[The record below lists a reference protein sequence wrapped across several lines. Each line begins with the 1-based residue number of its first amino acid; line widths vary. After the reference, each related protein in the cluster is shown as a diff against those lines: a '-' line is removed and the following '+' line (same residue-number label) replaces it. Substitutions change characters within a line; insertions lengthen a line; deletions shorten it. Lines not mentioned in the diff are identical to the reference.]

1 MAGTLGTI
9 TGQVRLDVKQAVAAY
24 AALRGQHQKTMY
36 ALRGTSD
43 TFIRAGRGMLV
54 AGGIIA
60 YGFTKAVSAAAEFE
74 RKMDYFGAVTDTNSK
89 KMQKLS
95 KFTLQVAQDTIYS
108 ANEIADGFVELGK
121 AGVNAD
127 QIMRGVG
134 RAMAY
139 LGAAADIPLP
149 EAAQIITSAVAQF
162 ELGGKQAIHVADLL
176 AGAANA
182 SIADVTD
189 IGYALKYVGGIAH
202 TAGLGLDDVTTAI
215 SVLAK
220 AGIRGS
226 TAGTTLRQMIVSLPG
241 TTDKAQA
248 ALKDLGI
255 ITEDGSNKF
264 YDLHGNLKPL
274 SQVFQ
279 ILQNSMKGLTKE
291 QQTTTLRTIFQT
303 RALSAASV
311 LMRAGSKGF
320 KNMMGEMSKVTAMEV
335 ANKRLDNLSGDIEI
349 LKGNIETLVIQQGGP
364 FQEMLRGWVQQLTKL
379 IQAYSKLDPQTQ
391 RFITQAIGATGAGLI
406 LLGTLNLIIGI
417 ILKFIYNMIRMG
429 ESIKFVV
436 GFLRNMWTWV
446 RLLSSV
452 FIDSLIAALTAVAT
466 ALGLTVGAFVAILA
480 VIAAVVAGVVILY
493 KKWKPFHDLVN
504 LVAKALWNAAKAV
517 AGFFKRLITDP
528 GKVWGDLKKGFNSL
542 VGWVRNLGG
551 QIGKGFQTALA
562 AVGNFISNTVHWFL
576 SLPGKVWGAITSFM
590 AKLKSIFT
598 MKNIAYAIGYAIG
611 VMVRLFLTFAI
622 KVGLIVADMITKMV
636 GFFRALPGKVVG
648 FFLNM
653 GTRVAKFMSRMK
665 QKAVSLAVKMAVGI
679 VRQARALPGKVAGFF
694 AAMVGR
700 ALTWAIKFASSIPAK
715 VKEAKDNVINFLKE
729 LPVKGAIFIANM
741 VNKAKHFVGKLP
753 MMFFNAGI
761 DLYEKFRTSIENL
774 PSLMAGILGNLISA
788 IEQKIT
794 EAFNSVKAFAHSMWE
809 GFKSGLGIHSPSYME
824 KAMWQITGVMDTEVK
839 KMKRRTLDVQRLSKQ
854 MAATSFSV
862 GDPGAPSSA
871 AEYRKLAVMH
881 QTNRRAARILAEGA
895 GKQGLRDA
903 RRTDRKHGGPDRRV
917 PFHID
922 NWHEGTGHFRSIAQ
936 DTIDDDH
943 DYADSLGRMH

>member
-1 MAGTLGTI
+1 
-9 TGQVRLDVKQAVAAY
+9 
-24 AALRGQHQKTMY
+24 MY

-60 YGFTKAVSAAAEFE
+60 YGFTKAVGAAAEFE

-162 ELGGKQAIHVADLL
+162 ELGGKEAIHVADLL

-264 YDLHGNLKPL
+264 YDLHGNIKPL

-364 FQEMLRGWVQQLTKL
+364 FQETLRGWVQKLTQLV
-379 IQAYSKLDPQTQ
+379 QAFSKLDPQTQ
-391 RFITQAIGATGAGLI
+391 KFISQAVLMTGAGLI
-406 LLGTLNLIIGI
+406 LMGTLNLIIGI

-429 ESIKFVV
+429 ESIKFVA

-452 FIDSLIAALTAVAT
+452 FVDSLIAALTAVAA
-466 ALGLTVGAFVAILA
+466 ALGITVGALVAILA
-480 VIAAVVAGVVILY
+480 AIAAVVAGVVILY
-493 KKWKPFHDLVN
+493 KKWQPFHDLVN
-504 LVAKALWNAAKAV
+504 MVAGALWNAAKAV

-528 GKVWGDLKKGFNSL
+528 GKVWKDLKKGFNSL

-551 QIGKGFQTALA
+551 QISKGFQTALS
-562 AVGNFISNTVHWFL
+562 AVGNFISKVVHWFI
-576 SLPGKVWGAITSFM
+576 SLPGRVWGAITSFM
-590 AKLKSIFT
+590 AKLKTIFT

-622 KVGLIVADMITKMV
+622 KVGLIVADLITKVV
-636 GFFRALPGKVVG
+636 GFFRALPGKIAG
-648 FFLNM
+648 FIVNM
-653 GTRVAKFMSRMK
+653 AARVSKSFSRMK
-665 QKAVSLAVKMAVGI
+665 QKAINFTVKMVTGV
-679 VRQARALPGKVAGFF
+679 VRQVRALPGKIAGFF

-700 ALTWAIKFASSIPAK
+700 ALAWAIKFATSIPGKVKQAKDNIVNFVKDLPAK
-715 VKEAKDNVINFLKE
+715 VGAKILE
-729 LPVKGAIFIANM
+729 M
-741 VNKAKHFVGKLP
+741 YNKAKHWVQKLP

-774 PSLMAGILGNLISA
+774 PSLVGGIMDNLIGA
-788 IEQKIT
+788 IKDKIT
-794 EAFNSVKAFAHSMWE
+794 GAFNAVKDFASNMWDGFKAGLHINSPSIIEKKMWE
-809 GFKSGLGIHSPSYME
+809 
-824 KAMWQITGVMDTEVK
+824 ITGVMDTEVK
-839 KMKRRTLDVQRLSKQ
+839 KMKKKTLDVQHMSKQ
-854 MAATSFSV
+854 LAKTSFTV
-862 GDPGAPSSA
+862 GDPGALPSASG
-871 AEYRKLAVMH
+871 YRKLAVMH
-881 QTNRRAARILAEGA
+881 QTNQKAARMLAEGA

-903 RRTDRKHGGPDRRV
+903 RLTDRKQGDPNHRV

-922 NWHEGTGHFRSIAQ
+922 NWHEGTGHFRRIAQ

>member
-1 MAGTLGTI
+1 MAGVLGTI

-24 AALRGQHQKTMY
+24 AALRGEHQKTMY

-43 TFIRAGRGMLV
+43 TFIRAGKGMLV

-60 YGFTKAVSAAAEFE
+60 YGFTRAVSAAAEFE

-241 TTDKAQA
+241 TTDKAQT
-248 ALKDLGI
+248 ALKQLGI

-274 SQVFQ
+274 SSVFE
-279 ILQNSMKGLTKE
+279 ILRKSMKGLTKE

-311 LMRAGSKGF
+311 LMRAGKKGF
-320 KNMMGEMSKVTAMEV
+320 HDMMGEMSKVTAMEV

-364 FQEMLRGWVQQLTKL
+364 FQEMLRGWVQKLTKL
-379 IQAYSKLDPQTQ
+379 IQAYSKLDPATQ
-391 RFITQAIGATGAGLI
+391 RFITQSVGMTGVILI
-406 LLGTLNLIIGI
+406 LMGVLNLFIGI
-417 ILKFIYNMIRMG
+417 ILKFVYNCIRMG
-429 ESIKFVV
+429 EALSFLFGIFRSGSKFMVFM
-436 GFLRNMWTWV
+436 GDLWAG
-446 RLLSSV
+446 LSLAV
-452 FIDSLIAALTAVAT
+452 EAVAT
-466 ALGLTVGAFVAILA
+466 ALGLTVGAFLAVVAAVAA
-480 VIAAVVAGVVILY
+480 VIAIVVILY
-493 KKWKPFHDLVN
+493 KKWQPFRDLVN
-504 LVAKALWNAAKAV
+504 TVANALWNAAKAV
-517 AGFFKRLITDP
+517 GNFFKSLITDP
-528 GKVWGDLKKGFNSL
+528 GKVWDALQKGFNSFM
-542 VGWVRNLGG
+542 
-551 QIGKGFQTALA
+551 GFVKRLPGVVAGAFGSALS
-562 AVGNFISNTVHWFL
+562 AVGSFIGSVVKWFI
-576 SLPGKVWGAITSFM
+576 SLPGRVWGAITGFF

-598 MKNIAYAIGYAIG
+598 MKNIAYALGFAIG
-611 VMVRLFLTFAI
+611 TLVRLFLTFGI
-622 KVGLIVADMITKMV
+622 KAGLVIADMITKIV
-636 GFFRALPGKVVG
+636 GFFRALPGKVGNFV
-648 FFLNM
+648 LNM
-653 GTRVAKFMSRMK
+653 AARVTKSLNKMK
-665 QKAVSLAVKMAVGI
+665 QKAINLAVRMTLGI
-679 VRQARALPGKVAGFF
+679 IKTAKGLPAKIGGFF
-694 AAMVGR
+694 AAM
-700 ALTWAIKFASSIPAK
+700 AAKSIAKMISFAKSVPEKARQ
-715 VKEAKDNVINFLKE
+715 AKDNILNYLKD
-729 LPVKGAIFIANM
+729 LPARVGAKILEM
-741 VNKAKHFVGKLP
+741 VTKAKHFVQRLP

-774 PSLMAGILGNLISA
+774 PSLVAGIMDNLIGA
-788 IEQKIT
+788 IKDKIT
-794 EAFNSVKAFAHSMWE
+794 GAFNAVKDFASNMWDGFKAGLHINSPSIIEKKMWE
-809 GFKSGLGIHSPSYME
+809 
-824 KAMWQITGVMDTEVK
+824 ITGVMDTEVK
-839 KMKRRTLDVQRLSKQ
+839 KMKKKTLDVQNMSKTL
-854 MAATSFSV
+854 AKTSFTV
-862 GDPGAPSSA
+862 GDPGALPSA
-871 AEYRKLAVMH
+871 AGYRKLAVMH
-881 QTNRRAARILAEGA
+881 QTNQKAARMLAEGA
-895 GKQGLRDA
+895 GKQGLHDA
-903 RRTDRKHGGPDRRV
+903 RRTDRKLQPHGKV

-922 NWHEGTGHFRSIAQ
+922 NWREGTGHFRNIAQ
-936 DTIDDDH
+936 DVVDDDH
-943 DYADSLGRMH
+943 DYEDSLGRMH